1 MSNPY
6 KGIPPKPINMSNPYK
21 GIPPKPI
28 NMSNPYK
35 GIPPKPLDVDN
46 EIPEKV
52 IRKLDETFTDTTI
65 QQVEFYSEGYTGKLY
80 KFYHNRNPYLLK
92 MFKKIDGNP
101 FIPYEQLLPD
111 SVLYEKMLS
120 SFTIDDIHYQ
130 VFRLLE
136 NYITLDEYCETV
148 LYSYNLYNINGRKI
162 TNGQFASCYLMD
174 EKRWKIIND
183 LFILITELHKTGV
196 YHRDLH
202 TKNIMIHKETMELKI
217 IDLDSSCIS
226 DQDCNT
232 DKEKRYNQ
240 NPFYTHPLYLQ
251 TTTQTKQDAMN
262 IDWYSIGIICLE
274 ILCNLKLQSI
284 PFYNEPILIK
294 NIKNK
299 YMDGTI
305 LTQDLLHVLQRQSN
319 LIYPSCSIHE
329 RIYNEFCSKFL
340 IHFFTDHKKF
350 NMRLWYHFYDTH
362 FKRENGF
369 FIKGEGNFVYY
380 YENGLLFNR
389 VFEHIITHTF
399 PNKKIYL
406 LEQHN
411 NLSGIEIITK
421 RKVDLTEEKNKIEK
435 RGEYEYT
442 PFPSL
447 IIRAPFYYSGTN
459 CSSAYDF
466 GKTTIGQEL
475 IQPSK
480 LCKPDDPYY
489 DDDSYH
495 VPYIS
500 LSIEPMRCRLNPYQ
514 LPLFEINTI
523 LKDARTIKNVPP
535 YDTRLFKPIMWWG
548 NQLGYFDEKYTN
560 NQWIPYLVHY
570 YCDIIPFNQEEK
582 NLFALPE
589 NITNMRRSMEGS
601 ECDMDFIF
609 IAKNCTSQLRNDLF
623 KLLEEKDEKNKDQPT
638 DKKRVRSY
646 GKCMNNTN
654 GKSHEEDNSN
664 CFDYKNKDNVATG
677 LWTSLP
683 CAYQHSK
690 FVFAIENVLL
700 AGYISEKIMIAF
712 QSGGIPIYY
721 GPQEIKKYFNVDSFF
736 YINDRLDNEHHP
748 TQNELKNIADELW
761 ALANDDSTIT
771 GWKKYLKQPIFK
783 DNKVPELFQYKTAS
797 WMENLITMFKNG
809 YESHQ
814 TITSNKKNINKDST
828 EGKKVKKRNK
838 DKSKKRI
845 VRNKKSKK
853 FKKSKKRMM
862 LK

>member
-6 KGIPPKPINMSNPYK
+6 KGIPASPIIVKNKPSNVDN
-21 GIPPKPI
+21 GIPDKVNIKLNEVLI
-28 NMSNPYK
+28 NEN
-35 GIPPKPLDVDN
+35 
-46 EIPEKV
+46 
-52 IRKLDETFTDTTI
+52 TI
-65 QQVEFYSEGYTGKLY
+65 QRFKLYSEGYTAKLY
-80 KFYHNRNPYLLK
+80 KFYHNEKPFLLK
-92 MFKKIDGNP
+92 IFKKIDGNP
-101 FIPYEQLLPD
+101 FIPYEQRLPD

-136 NYITLDEYCETV
+136 NYITLDEYCKIV
-148 LYSYNLYNINGRKI
+148 LYQYNVHGYF
-162 TNGQFASCYLMD
+162 NGQVAPCYLMD

-226 DQDCNT
+226 DEDCNT

-240 NPFYTHPLYLQ
+240 NPFYTHPRYEK
-251 TTTQTKQDAMN
+251 TTTQSSQDAMT
-262 IDWYSIGIICLE
+262 IDWYSVGIICLE
-274 ILCNLKLQSI
+274 ILAKLNLQSL
-284 PFYNEPILIK
+284 PFNYEPSVITDIK
-294 NIKNK
+294 K
-299 YMDGTI
+299 YSDGTVV
-305 LTQDLLHVLQRQSN
+305 TEELLKVLQRQYN
-319 LIYPSCSIHE
+319 LIYPSCSIHK
-329 RIYNEFCSKFL
+329 RIYDEFCSQFL
-340 IHFFTDHKKF
+340 IHCFIDHKKF
-350 NMRLWYHFYDTH
+350 SMQSWYQFYDTN
-362 FKRENGF
+362 FNREIGF
-369 FIKGEGNFVYY
+369 FIKGEGNFVFYY
-380 YENGLLFNR
+380 GMLYNR

-421 RKVDLTEEKNKIEK
+421 RTVDITEEKNKIEK
-435 RGEYEYT
+435 YAKYVDT

-459 CSSAYDF
+459 CFSSYDF

-475 IQPSK
+475 IDPSK

-523 LKDARTIKNVPP
+523 SKDARTIKDVPP

-560 NQWIPYLVHY
+560 NQWIPYVVHY
-570 YCDIIPFNQEEK
+570 YCDVIPFNQEK
-582 NLFALPE
+582 RNLFDLPE
-589 NITNMRRSMEGS
+589 NITNMRRAMEGS

-646 GKCMNNTN
+646 GQCMNNTN
-654 GKSHEEDNSN
+654 GKRHEEDNED

-677 LWTSLP
+677 LWTALP

-690 FVFAIENVLL
+690 FVFAIENVLI

-721 GPQEIKKYFNVDSFF
+721 GPKEIKEYFNVDSFF
-736 YINDRLDNEHHP
+736 YINDRLANEYHP
-748 TQNELKNIADELW
+748 TPNELKKIADELW
-761 ALANDDSTIT
+761 ALANDDDPIT
-771 GWKKYLKQPIFK
+771 GWKKYLKQSIFK
-783 DNKVPELFQYKTAS
+783 DNKVPELFKYKTAT
-797 WMENLITMFKNG
+797 WMDKLITMFKNG

-814 TITSNKKNINKDST
+814 TIVSNKNNINKEST
-828 EGKKVKKRNK
+828 EGKKVKKINHV
-838 DKSKKRI
+838 KSKKRI

-853 FKKSKKRMM
+853 SKKRI
-862 LK
+862 